1 MNGPIRSVG
10 EAKDAMIG
18 FNTNGTGPST
28 ETVSDPLCH
37 ACGRPVDLRHQNV
50 LVEVVEKLTP
60 QQAEAIVW
68 HQDCYEQDLDD
79 GEEC

>member
-1 MNGPIRSVG
+1 MTIFHMNGAR
-10 EAKDAMIG
+10 
-18 FNTNGTGPST
+18 PST
-28 ETVSDPLCH
+28 AVSRDPPCH

-50 LVEVVEKLTP
+50 LVEVIKKLTP

-68 HQDCYEQDLDD
+68 HQDCYDQYLDD